1 MMAVTW
7 GATTTYPN
15 PSTLEEADELV
26 GAVGVMADGSLSI
39 DVLATKKRIKIGWQ
53 AIDSSNAAALFAQ
66 AITRTSATMDMS
78 NAGGANYG
86 SVVPIPNSARKS
98 PQGGSPLVY
107 DVSVEVRTV

>member
-1 MMAVTW
+1 MTVTW
-7 GATTTYPN
+7 GTTTTYPN

-53 AIDSSNAAALFAQ
+53 AIDSTNANNLFAQ

-107 DVSVEVRTV
+107 DVSVEVRTA